1 MKYLITD
8 IAWDLDYYVDENEL
22 ELPTEAIVEVHM
34 DADATDLDLQEAL
47 GNALSDSTG
56 FCMFQ
61 FNYEHVE
68 EKAGQPDTK

>member
-61 FNYEHVE
+61 FNYEPVE